1 MATETFVAREYSV
14 NPINAVSSGGRSRKD
29 TFIREFRQQRERYA
43 ERLSEA
49 EEQYNYAPM
58 NREKRVA
65 EKAMEFLNQRI
76 REMDANIAYIMR
88 FT

>member
-1 MATETFVAREYSV
+1 MSKEPLKAREYNV
-14 NPINAVSSGGRSRKD
+14 NPLNAVSRVGGSRKD
-29 TFIREFRQQRERYA
+29 RYIREFRQQRDRYA

-49 EEQYNYAPM
+49 EEQYNYAPT

-65 EKAMEFLNQRI
+65 EKAIEFLNQRI

>member
-1 MATETFVAREYSV
+1 MATETFAAREYSV
-14 NPINAVSSGGRSRKD
+14 NPINAVSNRGGNRKD
-29 TFIREFRQQRERYA
+29 RYIREFRQQRERYA

-49 EEQYNYAPM
+49 EDQYNYAPS

-65 EKAMEFLNQRI
+65 ENAMEFLNQRI